1 MYNHEQSFI
10 NVLQCLSQP
19 TWHSEADNITC
30 SHSGIKR
37 VPSLWTICLL
47 SFGSAQKAARNFI
60 FLSILFFRIFWGMDL
75 TGRPREQSPKSPDVT
90 RTVTDCAKSLL
101 GSPFVEAH
109 ALTIKCPCTWIQESK
124 KKNSVRWEK
133 SDVFSTVSV
142 DGIRRTWRGS
152 MWDQAGARKRRRRGN
167 VWEDSVLLCYFSRFF
182 FCS

>member
-1 MYNHEQSFI
+1 MNH
-10 NVLQCLSQP
+10 LS
-19 TWHSEADNITC
+19 
-30 SHSGIKR
+30 
-37 VPSLWTICLL
+37 SLV
-47 SFGSAQKAARNFI
+47 FGSAKEAARNFI
-60 FLSILFFRIFWGMDL
+60 FLSILFSCIFWGMDL
-75 TGRPREQSPKSPDVT
+75 TAWQREHSPKSPDVT

-124 KKNSVRWEK
+124 KKKNSVRGEK
-133 SDVFSTVSV
+133 SEVFSTVSV

-167 VWEDSVLLCYFSRFF
+167 AWEDSVLLCYFSRFF

>member
-124 KKNSVRWEK
+124 KKNSMSGGKKW
-133 SDVFSTVSV
+133 SVFYSE
-142 DGIRRTWRGS
+142 
-152 MWDQAGARKRRRRGN
+152 RRRHQ
-167 VWEDSVLLCYFSRFF
+167 EDVTRQHVGSGWSEEEEEER
-182 FCS
+182 